1 LAVRQETGE
10 SPVFLTMPFFPLQI
24 RLLAVGKLRGS
35 IWAPAVTEYV
45 QRLQHY
51 AKFDL
56 VEIRDAVGKGL
67 PDRAALAEE
76 GKFISRALE
85 PGNYLVALDRQG
97 KSLSSEQLAQT
108 VQKQLDA
115 GIRKM
120 DFVIGG
126 PVGLDHTIIAKANL
140 RLSLSA
146 MTLPHELAR
155 VVLLEQLYR
164 AVTILRGEP
173 YHK

>member
-1 LAVRQETGE
+1 
-10 SPVFLTMPFFPLQI
+10 MPLFPLHL
-24 RLLAVGKLRGS
+24 RLITVGKLRGS
-35 IWAPAVTEYV
+35 IWLPAAAEYV
-45 QRLQHY
+45 KRLHRY
-51 AKFDL
+51 VDFDL
-56 VEIRDAVGKGL
+56 VEVRDAAGKGL
-67 PDRAALAEE
+67 PNSAALAEE
-76 GKFISRALE
+76 RKAISQALE
-85 PGNYLVALDRQG
+85 AGNYLVVLDREG

-108 VQKQLDA
+108 LRRQIDA

-126 PVGLDHTIIAKANL
+126 PVGLDERIIVKANL

-164 AVTILRGEP
+164 AFTILRGEP

>member
-1 LAVRQETGE
+1 M
-10 SPVFLTMPFFPLQI
+10 PVFPLQI
-24 RLLAVGKLRGS
+24 RLIAVGKLRNA
-35 IWAPAVTEYV
+35 IWLPAAAEYG

-51 AKFDL
+51 AKFEI
-56 VEIRDAVGKGL
+56 VEIRDVVGKGL
-67 PDRAALAEE
+67 PDETARSEE
-76 GKFISRALE
+76 GKLLAQAIE
-85 PGNYLVALDRQG
+85 PGNFLVALVSEG
-97 KSLSSEQLAQT
+97 KAFTSEDFAGLL
-108 VQKQLDA
+108 QKQIQA
-115 GIRKM
+115 GARKI

-126 PVGLDHTIIAKANL
+126 PVGLDTAVIQKAPL

-164 AVTILRGEP
+164 AFTIIRHEP

>member
-1 LAVRQETGE
+1 MT
-10 SPVFLTMPFFPLQI
+10 FFPLHI
-24 RLLAVGKLRGS
+24 RLIAVGKLRNS
-35 IWAPAVTEYV
+35 IWLPAVMEYSR
-45 QRLQHY
+45 RLQHY

-56 VEIRDAVGKGL
+56 VEVRDVVGKGL
-67 PDRAALAEE
+67 PEAAALTEE
-76 GKFISRALE
+76 GKAIHQTLATSH
-85 PGNYLVALDRQG
+85 YLVALDRAG
-97 KSLSSEQLAQT
+97 KSTSSEQLAQLLR
-108 VQKQLDA
+108 KQMDA

-126 PVGLDHTIIAKANL
+126 PVGLDTRIIERANL

-164 AVTILRGEP
+164 ALTILHGEP

>member
-1 LAVRQETGE
+1 
-10 SPVFLTMPFFPLQI
+10 MPLFPLHL
-24 RLLAVGKLRGS
+24 RLIAVGKLRGS
-35 IWAPAVTEYV
+35 IWLPAAAEYV
-45 QRLQHY
+45 KRLQRY
-51 AKFDL
+51 ADFDL
-56 VEIRDAVGKGL
+56 VEVRDAVGKGL
-67 PDRAALAEE
+67 PDSAALAEE
-76 GKFISRALE
+76 GKAIAQTLE
-85 PGNYLVALDRQG
+85 TGNYLVVLDREG
-97 KSLSSEQLAQT
+97 KSLSSEQLAQFLRR
-108 VQKQLDA
+108 QADA

-126 PVGLDHTIIAKANL
+126 PVGLDAQIIAKANL

-164 AVTILRGEP
+164 AFTILRGEP

>member
-1 LAVRQETGE
+1 MSL
-10 SPVFLTMPFFPLQI
+10 FPLHI
-24 RLLAVGKLRGS
+24 RLIAVGKLRGS
-35 IWAPAVTEYV
+35 IWLPAVTEYS

-56 VEIRDAVGKGL
+56 VEVRDVVGKGL
-67 PDRAALAEE
+67 PEAAALAEE
-76 GKFISRALE
+76 AKAIDQTLE
-85 PGNYLVALDRQG
+85 SNNYLVALDRAG
-97 KSLSSEQLAQT
+97 KSISSEQLAQLLR
-108 VQKQLDA
+108 KQIDA

-120 DFVIGG
+120 DFIIGG
-126 PVGLDHTIIAKANL
+126 PVGLDTQIIERANL

-164 AVTILRGEP
+164 AFTILRGEP

>member
-1 LAVRQETGE
+1 MSL
-10 SPVFLTMPFFPLQI
+10 FPLHI
-24 RLLAVGKLRGS
+24 RLIAVGKLRGS
-35 IWAPAVTEYV
+35 IWLPAVTEYSR
-45 QRLQHY
+45 RLQHY

-56 VEIRDAVGKGL
+56 VEAREFVGKGL
-67 PDRAALAEE
+67 PEAAALAEE
-76 GKFISRALE
+76 AKAINQTLE
-85 PGNYLVALDRQG
+85 SNSYLVALGREG
-97 KSLSSEQLAQT
+97 KSLSSEQLAQLLR
-108 VQKQLDA
+108 KQIDA

-120 DFVIGG
+120 DFIIGG
-126 PVGLDHTIIAKANL
+126 PVGLDTQIIERANL

-164 AVTILRGEP
+164 AFTILRGEP